1 MTRLARVPRP
11 LRVLLVEDNPG
22 DADLTRDALE
32 ASAEAIDGTGR
43 ALEIDVVVDGEQA
56 MDYLLRRGRHAA
68 AERPDLI
75 LLDLNLPRLGGIEVL
90 AALRRHDPLR
100 AIPVVV
106 LTSSEADAD
115 IAQSYRNGANAYV
128 TKAGELDAFVANIQA
143 IERFWLRTAKLP

>member
-128 TKAGELDAFVANIQA
+128 TTAGELDAFVANIQA